1 MTLPKSEPIA
11 IIGGGA
17 FGLSAALELSK
28 NGYTNITVFEKD
40 EEIPSRWSAAND
52 LNKIARAEYEDDW
65 YTDLAIEAMK
75 EWQTPFYA
83 PYFHRVGFLN
93 CCSEA
98 APQKAIDTMERFKAA
113 AERSS
118 VMKPFV
124 HKVNDRK
131 DLLQACWQFTGSLPG
146 WRGYINTYDGYV
158 HSANALRGVY
168 RAARSNGVKFFIGE
182 KVGAVKEVVYE
193 NTSRGR
199 QSTGVRTPDGRVHPA
214 SLVIVAVGAAAHK
227 ILPELGTNVS
237 AKSWSVGHVRLT
249 DDETAALRGIP
260 VVYARD
266 LGFFFEPDP
275 KTNLLKLCPMGG
287 GYVNTDPASGVSK
300 APEELN
306 RFVPFEDELKM
317 RELLRQTLPHLAD
330 RPLVE
335 KTLCWFADTDDSD
348 FIIDYVPRT
357 SSSVMVMTGDSGHGF
372 KMFPIVGRWVRDLL
386 NASGGQQPIKRW
398 RWREPK
404 PVNGETS
411 QDADVSWRVGDVRE
425 LRDLSEQPVK
435 AKL

>member
-1 MTLPKSEPIA
+1 
-11 IIGGGA
+11 
-17 FGLSAALELSK
+17 
-28 NGYTNITVFEKD
+28 
-40 EEIPSRWSAAND
+40 
-52 LNKIARAEYEDDW
+52 
-65 YTDLAIEAMK
+65 MK

-83 PYFHRVGFLN
+83 PYFHKVGFLN

-98 APQKAIDTMERFKAA
+98 APQKAVDTMRRFQAA

-124 HKVNDRK
+124 HDVSSRE
-131 DLLQACWQFTGSLPG
+131 DLLQACWQFTGKLPG
-146 WRGYINTYDGYV
+146 WKGYINTYDGYV

-168 RAARSNGVKFFIGE
+168 RAARSNGVRFFLGE
-182 KVGAVKEVVYE
+182 KAGAVEKIMYR
-193 NTSRGR
+193 NSNGIRK
-199 QSTGVRTPDGRVHPA
+199 STGVMTQDGRVHPA
-214 SLVIVAVGAAAHK
+214 SFVVVAAGAAAHK
-227 ILPELGTNVS
+227 IIPELGTNVS
-237 AKSWSVGHVRLT
+237 AKSWSVAHVRLT

-287 GYVNTDPASGVSK
+287 GYVNTDLSTGVSK
-300 APEELN
+300 APEAPT
-306 RFVPFEDELKM
+306 RFVPYEDELKM
-317 RELLRQTLPHLAD
+317 KELLRQTLPHLAD

-335 KTLCWFADTDDSD
+335 KSLCWFADTDDSD
-348 FIIDYVPRT
+348 FIIDYVPKT
-357 SSSVMVMTGDSGHGF
+357 SGSVMIMTGDSGHGF

-386 NASGGQQPIKRW
+386 NGPDAQQPIKRW
-398 RWREPK
+398 RWRNPK
-404 PVNGETS
+404 PVNGKTS

-425 LRDLSEQPVK
+425 FRDLSESPVK

>member
-17 FGLSAALELSK
+17 FGLSTALELSR
-28 NGYTNITVFEKD
+28 NGYTNITIFEKD

-65 YTDLAIEAMK
+65 YTDLALEAMK

-98 APQKAIDTMERFKAA
+98 APQKAVDTMKRFQAA
-113 AERSS
+113 AERS

-124 HKVNDRK
+124 HNVNDRK
-131 DLLQACWQFTGSLPG
+131 DLLQACWQFTGNLPG
-146 WRGYINTYDGYV
+146 WRGYINTFDGYV

-168 RAARSNGVKFFIGE
+168 RAARSSGVRFFLGQ
-182 KVGAVKEVVYE
+182 KLGAVKEVVYE

-199 QSTGVRTPDGRVHPA
+199 KSTGVRTADGRVHPA
-214 SLVIVAVGAAAHK
+214 SLVIVAAGAAAHK

-300 APEELN
+300 APEEVN
-306 RFVPFEDELKM
+306 RFVPYEDELKM
-317 RELLRQTLPHLAD
+317 KELLRQTLPHLAD

-348 FIIDYVPRT
+348 FIIDYVPKT
-357 SSSVMVMTGDSGHGF
+357 SASVMVMTGDSGHGF

-404 PVNGETS
+404 PVNGVTS

-425 LRDLSEQPVK
+425 LRDLSEHPAK

>member
-1 MTLPKSEPIA
+1 
-11 IIGGGA
+11 
-17 FGLSAALELSK
+17 
-28 NGYTNITVFEKD
+28 
-40 EEIPSRWSAAND
+40 
-52 LNKIARAEYEDDW
+52 
-65 YTDLAIEAMK
+65 MK

-83 PYFHRVGFLN
+83 PYFHKVGFLN

-98 APQKAIDTMERFKAA
+98 APQKAIDTMRRFQAA
-113 AERSS
+113 AERNSI
-118 VMKPFV
+118 MRPFV
-124 HKVNDRK
+124 HNVDKRE
-131 DLLQACWQFTGSLPG
+131 DLLQACWQFTGKLPG

-168 RAARSNGVKFFIGE
+168 RAARSSGVKFFLGGE
-182 KVGAVKEVVYE
+182 VGAVEKVIYE
-193 NTSRGR
+193 KSNNIRR
-199 QSTGVRTPDGRVHPA
+199 STGIKTKDGRVHPA
-214 SLVIVAVGAAAHK
+214 SLVIVAAGAAAHK
-227 ILPELGTNVS
+227 IIPELGTNVS
-237 AKSWSVGHVRLT
+237 AKSWSVAHVRLT

-287 GYVNTDPASGVSK
+287 GYVNTELSTGVSK
-300 APEELN
+300 PPEAPT
-306 RFVPFEDELKM
+306 RFVPYEDELKM
-317 RELLRQTLPHLAD
+317 KELLRQTLPHLAD

-335 KTLCWFADTDDSD
+335 KSLCWFADTDDSD
-348 FIIDYVPRT
+348 FIIDYVPET
-357 SSSVMVMTGDSGHGF
+357 SASVMIMTGDSGHGF

-386 NASGGQQPIKRW
+386 NVSGAQQPIRRW
-398 RWREPK
+398 RWRDPK

-425 LRDLSEQPVK
+425 FRDLSESPVK